1 MYRTQ
6 RALHI
11 GNELVNEYV
20 HLLYV
25 LQYKIN
31 CICLMSLRMHFA
43 LVLNLSVLMYLEFS
57 PHFNVLLLYIICT
70 LQGLAFQ
77 RKTYV
82 HIHE

>member
-1 MYRTQ
+1 MYICCMFFRVQ
-6 RALHI
+6 NQL
-11 GNELVNEYV
+11 
-20 HLLYV
+20 HLLNV
-25 LQYKIN
+25 IKN
-31 CICLMSLRMHFA
+31 AFA

-57 PHFNVLLLYIICT
+57 PHLNVLLLYISCT